1 MTSIINNQSITQSNN
16 KTDDEM
22 SMTELL
28 ESAKAAVQAHKETLD
43 RYHENVRRMEE
54 MYNEYLFEQLR
65 QERNIFAKEL
75 KVKPMSIVRKSTL
88 RKIAKRKPETKEKL
102 LKIKGIKEM
111 EYQQFVDIILQ
122 TLKDN

>member
-16 KTDDEM
+16 KTVNEK
-22 SMTELL
+22 SMVELL
-28 ESAKAAVQAHKETLD
+28 ERQAHKEVLD
-43 RYHENVRRMEE
+43 RHNENLRRMEE
-54 MYNEYLFEQLR
+54 TYNEYLFEVLR

-88 RKIAKRKPETKEKL
+88 RKIAKRKPKTKEEL

-111 EYQQFVDIILQ
+111 KHQQFVDIILQ